1 MTPFWKHLCLS
12 LTDCDVINQ
21 NLPKKNQLHNTQHIN
36 STTQY
41 TTYQFN
47 YTVHNISI
55 QLHNTQHINST
66 TQYTTYQ
73 FNYTIH
79 NISIQC
85 LILSIL
91 SAFDLINN
99 ITYSPM
105 SLSNSNMFKMRPRGP
120 KCHDFSRYSPL
131 PLLPTLNTNLLFHVF
146 LSLTSIHHIL

>member
-1 MTPFWKHLCLS
+1 MGDRHWVWDTFMTPFWKHLCLS

-21 NLPKKNQLHNTQHIN
+21 NLPKKNQLHNR
-36 STTQY
+36 
-41 TTYQFN
+41 
-47 YTVHNISI
+47 
-55 QLHNTQHINST
+55 QHINST

-120 KCHDFSRYSPL
+120 KCHDFSRCSPL

-146 LSLTSIHHIL
+146 LSLTSIHHILWKVLLVI